1 MTGITKVKLN
11 ENEASSPKPWLGR
24 FQQTPPLQPH
34 SVGQECQQSKSQHF
48 KATVSTIATFVAAWF
63 TNA

>member
-24 FQQTPPLQPH
+24 FQKTPPLQPH

-48 KATVSTIATFVAAWF
+48 KATVSTIATFVVAWF